1 MAYHVNRLKDKDH
14 MTISSD
20 AEKAFDKYNKTPLA
34 QASLSQPK
42 IIHGLSVLFLFSVQ
56 ITISKH
62 KQ

>member
-42 IIHGLSVLFLFSVQ
+42 IIHGLSVLFL
-56 ITISKH
+56 
-62 KQ
+62 